1 MHVYQCT
8 DCLASQKKT
17 KKPIEISDPELSAIV
32 GEAKFF
38 SITYRLFKL
47 PGTEYSALSPPLAS
61 SSLSLTASS
70 NCLRL
75 CP

>member
-1 MHVYQCT
+1 MYQCT
-8 DCLASQKKT
+8 DCPASPKKT

-47 PGTEYSALSPPLAS
+47 PGSLALARLYELSGSSTRILLAYYS
-61 SSLSLTASS
+61 
-70 NCLRL
+70 RL
-75 CP
+75 LWP